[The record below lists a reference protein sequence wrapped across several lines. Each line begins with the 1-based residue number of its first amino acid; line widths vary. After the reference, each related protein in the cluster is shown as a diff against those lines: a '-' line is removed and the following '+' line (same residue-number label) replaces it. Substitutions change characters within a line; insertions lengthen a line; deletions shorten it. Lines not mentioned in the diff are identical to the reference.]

1 LSPSDD
7 WRYCPQCAG
16 VLAHRELSGRRRPV
30 CDQCGFIYFADPKV
44 TVGLLIERAGRVL
57 LGRRA
62 VDPGR
67 GLWCLPGGFVDY
79 GERLREAAEREAL
92 EETGLVV
99 QVGDLLA
106 VWDFDDGIG
115 GKKGI
120 AIFFRAEAPAGE
132 AAASDDLEA
141 LGWFEPGT
149 VPELAFPLHEKLLH
163 EWASQ

>member
-1 LSPSDD
+1 LSTSEE
-7 WRYCPQCAG
+7 WRYCPRCAG
-16 VLAHRELSGRRRPV
+16 ALVHREFDGRPRPV

-44 TVGLLIERAGRVL
+44 TVALLIERAGRVL

-79 GERLREAAEREAL
+79 GERVREAAAREAL
-92 EETGLVV
+92 EETGLRV
-99 QVGDLLA
+99 QIGDLLA

-120 AIFFRAEAPAGE
+120 AIFFRAEAPVGE

-141 LGWFEPGT
+141 LGWFVPGKF
-149 VPELAFPLHEKLLH
+149 PELAFPLHQRLLS
-163 EWASQ
+163 EWANR